1 MLAPPI
7 GRPKDI
13 GVRMN
18 KVATWFGLVALCCA
32 PAFAPSAAEAPAKTA
47 ETEAGI
53 PVTDKLVIEKCG
65 ACHEADDK
73 GNLSRISWSRSTP
86 EGWAQVIRRMV
97 RLNAVVLEP
106 AEGRAIVKYL
116 ATYHG
121 MAPEEAKP
129 VMYVPEKRI
138 IDEPN
143 LPGEIVRD
151 ACSRC
156 HEFGRALSWRRTKNE
171 WKLLEN
177 LHVAMFAQADAGFR
191 TPIRWGAAGGG
202 AAPSDGSP
210 KPKRPGEAALEY
222 LAKAAPLHTPE
233 WTAWRS
239 RIRAPRIAGKWYV
252 SATVP
257 GQGKYVGEL
266 TISPTEVPDEFRTEV
281 HLRSVATGAA
291 MTRSGTGLV
300 YAGYSWRGRSKG
312 NTAVSRPDDAM
323 SETRETLWFAP
334 DQSYA
339 EGRWYWGEYNEFG
352 FDVRLERAGS
362 TAAVL
367 GVSPA
372 SVKAGA
378 KGVQLKISGANLP
391 AAVAA
396 ADLDLGAGVTVNRV
410 VSNTATEIAVDV
422 DIDGAAVSGKR
433 DVGLGG
439 SVVEQAFAVYRRIDN
454 IVVTPETGLARLG
467 GAGNFAK
474 GYQQFEAIGYEN
486 GPDGKARTADDIAIG
501 PLEVTWSVEEFLSVY
516 GDDDRAFVGELNQR
530 GLFTPALHGPNPKR
544 KFGRNNYGDVWVV
557 ATAKTE
563 KDKDGKAV
571 NGRSRLVVTVPS
583 YMRWDQPEV
592 NQ

>member
-1 MLAPPI
+1 
-7 GRPKDI
+7 
-13 GVRMN
+13 MN
-18 KVATWFGLVALCCA
+18 KVAICFGLVALSCVA
-32 PAFAPSAAEAPAKTA
+32 VFTLDAVAADAAVKKD

-73 GNLSRISWSRSTP
+73 GNMSRISWSRTTP

-97 RLNAVVLEP
+97 RLNGVALE
-106 AEGRAIVKYL
+106 AEEGRAIVKYL

-121 MAPEEAKP
+121 LAPEEAKP

-138 IDEPN
+138 VDEPN
-143 LPGEIVRD
+143 LPEEIVRD
-151 ACSRC
+151 TCSRC
-156 HEFGRALSWRRTKNE
+156 HEFGRATSWRRTKNE

-191 TPIRWGAAGGG
+191 TPIRWGAPGGG
-202 AAPSDGSP
+202 GPSGETGGP

-281 HLRSVATGAA
+281 NLRSVATGAK

-312 NTAVSRPDDAM
+312 NGAPSRPDDTM

-334 DQSYA
+334 DQSFA

-352 FDVRLERAGS
+352 FDVRLERAGAA
-362 TAAVL
+362 AAVL

-372 SVKAGA
+372 TVKAGA
-378 KGVQLKISGANLP
+378 KGVQLKISGANFP
-391 AAVAA
+391 AALAA
-396 ADLDLGAGVTVNRV
+396 ADLDLGAGVTVNRI
-410 VSNTATEIAVDV
+410 VSGTATDLVAEV
-422 DIDGAAVSGKR
+422 DIDDAAVSGKR
-433 DVGLGG
+433 DIALGG
-439 SVVEQAFAVYRRIDN
+439 SVVEKAFGVYRKIDN

-486 GPDGKARTADDIAIG
+486 GPDAKANTADDIAIG
-501 PLEVTWSVEEFLSVY
+501 PVEVSWSVEEFLSVY
-516 GDDDRAFVGELNQR
+516 GDDDREFVGALDQR

-571 NGRSRLVVTVPS
+571 SGRSRLVVTVPS

-592 NQ
+592 NR